1 MRDEHPAGLEVL
13 GATGPLQQKAG
24 GKSRIRAESLPKF
37 DAAHPDSDVLFG
49 YDLINRREGEVQ
61 GSNRQTYHPDLD
73 SFDPKR
79 HVRGDEKSGGKQSPD
94 AQDRKSQRDQRDGP
108 PRRPS

>member
-24 GKSRIRAESLPKF
+24 GKFRIRAESLPKF

-49 YDLINRREGEVQ
+49 YDLINRRDGEVQ

-73 SFDPKR
+73 PFDPKR